1 MSSCE
6 VINSL
11 SEYVSS
17 VSEIGKT
24 VVNCAGLNETLLFRG
39 HSDST
44 YELIPGI
51 GRGRKVN
58 CDISIFNEE
67 RNILD
72 LAKMK
77 LPDVFKEGITPMETL
92 ALAQHYGLPTR
103 LLDVSENALV
113 ALFFACEKESDRDG
127 EIIVFKIKD
136 EISNMPIIQAV
147 ADSYRLVRGSDCS
160 LDNFLRSAVNQPY
173 FLEHKHMVE
182 TYFFSEASREKVKN
196 TEYEWISNSD
206 KWIEGVCSKPIF
218 VYAPIRTLR
227 QQTQRGRYI
236 LFPNKIENY
245 LHDTDKKA
253 FTSIIDPI
261 EKNDP
266 CIVKTFSI
274 PASAKGKL
282 LTELKLFGICRE
294 YLFPDSIDEV
304 CQGIKA
310 TCSDRVK

>member
-1 MSSCE
+1 MSTCE

-11 SEYVSS
+11 SEYVSFF
-17 VSEIGKT
+17 SEIGKT
-24 VVNCAGLNETLLFRG
+24 VVNCAGSNEALLFRG

-182 TYFFSEASREKVKN
+182 TCFFSEASREKVKN

>member
-1 MSSCE
+1 MSGCE
-6 VINSL
+6 VINCL

-24 VVNCAGLNETLLFRG
+24 VINCAGLNETLLFRG

-44 YELIPGI
+44 YKLIPGI
-51 GRGRKVN
+51 GRGRKGN

-67 RNILD
+67 RNVLD

-77 LPDVFKEGITPMETL
+77 LPDVFKEGMTPMETL

-113 ALFFACEKESDRDG
+113 ALFFACEKKSDRDG
-127 EIIVFKIKD
+127 EVFAFKGKD
-136 EISNMPIIQAV
+136 EISNMPIIQAI
-147 ADSYRLVRGSDCS
+147 ADSYRMVRGSDCS
-160 LDNFLRSAVNQPY
+160 LDDFLRSSVNQPY

-182 TYFFSEASREKVKN
+182 TCFFSEASREKVKN
-196 TEYEWISNSD
+196 TEYEWMSNSD
-206 KWIEGVCSKPIF
+206 KWIESVCSKPIF

-227 QQTQRGRYI
+227 QRAQQGRYI

-245 LHDTDKKA
+245 LYETDKKA
-253 FTSIIDPI
+253 FASSIDPI

-266 CIVKTFSI
+266 CIVKMFTI
-274 PASAKGKL
+274 PASVKGKL
-282 LTELKLFGICRE
+282 LAELKLFGICRE

-310 TCSDRVK
+310 TCSAHVK

>member
-1 MSSCE
+1 MSNCE
-6 VINSL
+6 IINSL
-11 SEYVSS
+11 SEYVSC

-44 YELIPGI
+44 YELMPGI
-51 GRGRKVN
+51 GRNREGH
-58 CDISIFNEE
+58 CDLSIFNEE

-77 LPDVFKEGITPMETL
+77 LPDVFKDSRTPLETL

-113 ALFFACEKESDRDG
+113 ALFFACEKKSDRDG
-127 EIIVFKIKD
+127 EVFAFKGKD
-136 EISNMPIIQAV
+136 EISNMPIIQAI
-147 ADSYRLVRGSDCS
+147 ADSYRMVRGSDCS
-160 LDNFLRSAVNQPY
+160 LDNFLRSVVNQPY
-173 FLEHKHMVE
+173 FSEHKHMVE
-182 TYFFSEASREKVKN
+182 TCFFSEARQEKLKN
-196 TEYEWISNSD
+196 TEYEWMSNSD

-227 QQTQRGRYI
+227 QQAQRGRYI

-245 LHDTDKKA
+245 LYETDKKA
-253 FTSIIDPI
+253 FTSIIAPI
-261 EKNDP
+261 EKNDS
-266 CIVKTFSI
+266 CVVKTFTI
-274 PASAKGKL
+274 PASAKGNL
-282 LTELKLFGICRE
+282 LAELKLFGICRE

-304 CQGIKA
+304 CQGIKT
-310 TCSDRVK
+310 TCIDRVK

>member
-1 MSSCE
+1 MSTCK

-24 VVNCAGLNETLLFRG
+24 VINCAGLNETLLFRG

-51 GRGRKVN
+51 GRGRKGN

-77 LPDVFKEGITPMETL
+77 LPDVFKEGMTPMETL

-113 ALFFACEKESDRDG
+113 ALFFACEKKSDSDG
-127 EIIVFKIKD
+127 EVFAFKGKD
-136 EISNMPIIQAV
+136 EVSNMPIIQAI
-147 ADSYRLVRGSDCS
+147 ADSYRMVRGSDCS
-160 LDNFLRSAVNQPY
+160 LDDFLRSAVNQPY

-182 TYFFSEASREKVKN
+182 SCFFSDTSREKFKN

-206 KWIEGVCSKPIF
+206 KWIEDVCSKPIF

-253 FTSIIDPI
+253 FTLIIDPI
-261 EKNDP
+261 EKNNS
-266 CIVKTFSI
+266 CIIKTFTI

>member
-6 VINSL
+6 VINCL
-11 SEYVSS
+11 SEYVSF

-39 HSDST
+39 QSDST

-51 GRGRKVN
+51 GREREGY

-77 LPDVFKEGITPMETL
+77 LPDVFKEDMKPMETL

-113 ALFFACEKESDRDG
+113 ALFFACEKKSDSDG
-127 EIIVFKIKD
+127 EIFVFKSKD
-136 EISNMPIIQAV
+136 EISNMPIIQAI
-147 ADSYRLVRGSDCS
+147 ADSYRMVRGSDCS
-160 LDNFLRSAVNQPY
+160 LENFLKSAANQPY
-173 FLEHKHMVE
+173 FLENKHMVE
-182 TYFFSEASREKVKN
+182 TCFFSEASQEKHRN
-196 TEYEWISNSD
+196 TEYEWITNSD
-206 KWIEGVCSKPIF
+206 KWIESVCSKPIF

-227 QQTQRGRYI
+227 QQIQRGRYI
-236 LFPNKIENY
+236 LFPNRIEDCIY
-245 LHDTDKKA
+245 DTKKKA

-261 EKNDP
+261 EKDDS
-266 CIVKTFSI
+266 CIVKTFTI

-282 LTELKLFGICRE
+282 LSELKWFGICRE

-304 CQGIKA
+304 CQGIKT

>member
-17 VSEIGKT
+17 VSKIGKT
-24 VVNCAGLNETLLFRG
+24 VANCAGLNETLLFRG

-51 GRGRKVN
+51 GRGREGN

-77 LPDVFKEGITPMETL
+77 LPDVFKEGMTPMETL

-113 ALFFACEKESDRDG
+113 ALFFACEEKSDTDG
-127 EIIVFKIKD
+127 EIFVFKGKD
-136 EISNMPIIQAV
+136 EISNMPIIQAI
-147 ADSYRLVRGSDCS
+147 ADSYRMVRGSDCS
-160 LDNFLRSAVNQPY
+160 LDNFLRSTVNQPY

-182 TYFFSEASREKVKN
+182 TCFFSETSQGKNKN
-196 TEYEWISNSD
+196 TEYYWMTNCN
-206 KWIEGVCSKPIF
+206 KWIEDVCSKPIF

-227 QQTQRGRYI
+227 QQAQQGRYI
-236 LFPNKIENY
+236 LFPNKIDKY
-245 LHDTDKKA
+245 LFDQDKKA
-253 FTSIIDPI
+253 FTSIIEPI
-261 EKNDP
+261 KKDNS
-266 CIVKTFSI
+266 CIVKTFTI

-282 LTELKLFGICRE
+282 LSELKLFGICRE

>member
-1 MSSCE
+1 MSSSE

-24 VVNCAGLNETLLFRG
+24 VVNCAGSNEALLFRG

-44 YELIPGI
+44 YELVPGI
-51 GRGRKVN
+51 GRGRESR
-58 CDISIFNEE
+58 CDISIFDEE

-77 LPDVFKEGITPMETL
+77 LPDVFKESATPMETL

-113 ALFFACEKESDRDG
+113 ALFFACEEEKGTDG
-127 EIIVFKIKD
+127 EVFVFKSKD
-136 EISNMPIIQAV
+136 EISNMPIIQAI
-147 ADSYRLVRGSDCS
+147 ADSYRMVRGSDCS

-182 TYFFSEASREKVKN
+182 TCFFSEASQEKFKN
-196 TEYEWISNSD
+196 TEYEWMTDSD
-206 KWIEGVCSKPIF
+206 KWIENVCSKPIF

-227 QQTQRGRYI
+227 QQAQRGRYI

-245 LHDTDKKA
+245 LYETDKKA
-253 FTSIIDPI
+253 FASIMEPI
-261 EKNDP
+261 KKNDP
-266 CIVKTFSI
+266 CIVKTFTI
-274 PASAKGKL
+274 PASAKEKL
-282 LTELKLFGICRE
+282 LVELKLFGICRE
-294 YLFPDSIDEV
+294 YLFPDSIDEI
-304 CQGIKA
+304 CQGIKT
-310 TCSDRVK
+310 TCFDRVK

>member
-182 TYFFSEASREKVKN
+182 TCFFSEASREKVKN

>member
-182 TYFFSEASREKVKN
+182 TCFFSEASREKVKN

-261 EKNDP
+261 GKNDP

>member
-17 VSEIGKT
+17 VCEIGKT
-24 VVNCAGLNETLLFRG
+24 VANCASLNEALLFRG

-51 GRGRKVN
+51 GRGRKGN

-77 LPDVFKEGITPMETL
+77 LPDVFKEGMTPMETL

-113 ALFFACEKESDRDG
+113 ALFFACEKKSDRDG
-127 EIIVFKIKD
+127 EVFAFKGKD
-136 EISNMPIIQAV
+136 EISNMPIIQAI
-147 ADSYRLVRGSDCS
+147 ADSYRMVRGSDCS

-182 TYFFSEASREKVKN
+182 TCFFSEASREKVKN
-196 TEYEWISNSD
+196 TEYEWMSNSD

-245 LHDTDKKA
+245 LYETDKKA
-253 FTSIIDPI
+253 FASIMEPI

-266 CIVKTFSI
+266 CIVKTFTI
-274 PASAKGKL
+274 PASAKENL
-282 LTELKLFGICRE
+282 LAELKLFGICRE

-304 CQGIKA
+304 CQGIKT

>member
-11 SEYVSS
+11 SEYVSC

-24 VVNCAGLNETLLFRG
+24 VANCAGLNETLFFRG

-44 YELIPGI
+44 YELMPGI
-51 GRGRKVN
+51 ARGRKRN

-77 LPDVFKEGITPMETL
+77 LPDVFKEGMTPLEIL

-113 ALFFACEKESDRDG
+113 ALFFSCEKKPDSDG
-127 EIIVFKIKD
+127 EIFVFKSKD
-136 EISNMPIIQAV
+136 RISNMPIIQAI
-147 ADSYRLVRGSDCS
+147 ADSYRMVRGSDCS
-160 LDNFLRSAVNQPY
+160 LDDFLKSAVNQPY

-182 TYFFSEASREKVKN
+182 TCYFSEASQEKRKN
-196 TEYEWISNSD
+196 TEYEWMTNSD
-206 KWIEGVCSKPIF
+206 KWIEDVCSEPTF

-227 QQTQRGRYI
+227 QQAQQGRYI

-245 LHDTDKKA
+245 LYDTDKKA
-253 FTSIIDPI
+253 FASIIDPI
-261 EKNDP
+261 KKNAP
-266 CIVKTFSI
+266 CIVKTFTI
-274 PASAKGKL
+274 PASSKEKL

-304 CQGIKA
+304 CQGIKT
-310 TCSDRVK
+310 TCFDRVK

>member
-17 VSEIGKT
+17 VSKIGKT

-51 GRGRKVN
+51 GRGREGN

-77 LPDVFKEGITPMETL
+77 LPDVFKEGMTPMETL

-113 ALFFACEKESDRDG
+113 ALFFACEKKSDRDG
-127 EIIVFKIKD
+127 EVFVFKGKD
-136 EISNMPIIQAV
+136 EISNMPIIQAI
-147 ADSYRLVRGSDCS
+147 ADSYRMVRGSDCS
-160 LDNFLRSAVNQPY
+160 LDNFLKSAANQPY

-182 TYFFSEASREKVKN
+182 TCFFSEVSQEKPKN
-196 TEYEWISNSD
+196 TECYSMSNSD

-253 FTSIIDPI
+253 FTSIIDPM

-266 CIVKTFSI
+266 CIVKTFTV

>member
-182 TYFFSEASREKVKN
+182 TCFFSEASREKVKN

-227 QQTQRGRYI
+227 QQIQRGRYI